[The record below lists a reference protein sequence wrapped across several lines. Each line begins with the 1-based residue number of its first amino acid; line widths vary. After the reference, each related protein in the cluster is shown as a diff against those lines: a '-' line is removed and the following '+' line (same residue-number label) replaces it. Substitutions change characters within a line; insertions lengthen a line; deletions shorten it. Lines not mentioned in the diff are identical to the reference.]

1 MFRRPG
7 TVGASEESFGL
18 RPVGRAARHSMAF
31 LKSLI
36 QPFRRERTPAD
47 LARWLTEPEADLRD
61 WLGSIAPYARGF
73 DYTRFHIPKRRG
85 GVRRIEAPGNKL
97 KHLQRRVLLRL
108 LNPLPQPVC
117 ATGYVPGRS
126 IVDNA
131 RPHVGQGVVI
141 NLDLADF
148 FPSITHTRVEQVFT
162 GLGWN
167 AEAARIL
174 ARICTTEGRLPQ
186 GAPTSPALSNLVCRK
201 LDVRLAALLRQY
213 GGQYTRY
220 ADDLTF
226 SLPAFGRNKRRRPY
240 SQTRQSGPA
249 RQKPSGPS
257 RKLLTTVRT
266 IIEDEGF
273 QLQLKKRVRVQRAH
287 QRQTATGLVVN
298 RHVNLPR
305 RTRRLIRA
313 MLHRQRL
320 GQLDLPDQQKLKGL
334 EAFQQMVLK
343 QR

>member
-1 MFRRPG
+1 
-7 TVGASEESFGL
+7 
-18 RPVGRAARHSMAF
+18 MAF
-31 LKSLI
+31 LKSLL
-36 QPFRRERTPAD
+36 QPSQRGRNPAA
-47 LARWLTEPEADLRD
+47 LARWLDEPEAALRD
-61 WLGSIAPYARGF
+61 WLGNLPPHARGF
-73 DYTRFHIPKRRG
+73 DYTRFNVPKRRG
-85 GVRRIEAPGNKL
+85 GVRRIEAPSAKL
-97 KHLQRRVLLRL
+97 KNLQRRILLRL
-108 LNPLPQPVC
+108 LNPLPQPPAV
-117 ATGYVPGRS
+117 TGFVPGRS

-148 FPSITHTRVEQVFT
+148 FPSIGLQRVEGVFQ

-167 AEAARIL
+167 PDASRIL
-174 ARICTTEGRLPQ
+174 ARICTSNGTLPQ

-201 LDVRLAALLRQY
+201 LDVRLGALLARC

-226 SLPAFGRNKRRRPY
+226 SLPAFGRNKRLRPRARTSGPWRRPP
-240 SQTRQSGPA
+240 T
-249 RQKPSGPS
+249 GPS

-266 IIEDEGF
+266 ILEEEGF
-273 QLQLKKRVRVQRAH
+273 KLQLKKRVRVQRAH

-298 RHVNLPR
+298 KQVNLPR

-313 MLHRQRL
+313 MQHRLRL
-320 GQLDLPDQQKLKGL
+320 GQLDPAAQQKLRGL
-334 EAFQQMVLK
+334 LAFQQMVLK